1 MGRLKTRQKLW
12 QSVILRQAID
22 QNANLHELA
31 AGTASGTAPLSRYSE
46 RVNFPW
52 PQDSFREG
60 SRLRRG
66 SILVSV
72 PGLRTT
78 QTSSG
83 FNWSMRIGEWVVS
96 MICFFS
102 EASRKASTRFRRAQG
117 WTLFSGSSMTTKG
130 VRGSNAATRRAIV
143 WIVPAE
149 ISSEVHLRLTPCSFR
164 KSVKER
170 L

>member
-12 QSVILRQAID
+12 QSVILRQTID
-22 QNANLHELA
+22 QKTDLHELA

-72 PGLRTT
+72 SGFWTT

-83 FNWSMRIGEWVVS
+83 LSWSMRMGEWVVS

-102 EASRKASTRFRRAQG
+102 EAARKASTRFRRAQG
-117 WTLFSGSSMTTKG
+117 WTLFSGSSITTNEL
-130 VRGSNAATRRAIV
+130 RGSKTATSRAIV
-143 WIVPAE
+143 WRVPVE
-149 ISSEVHLRLTPCSFR
+149 ISSEVQGRRTPRSLMN
-164 KSVKER
+164 SVKAR